1 MPRFLDFPLIVILMG
16 LGAISMIVPSIHAL
30 AVDNIVIARHFF
42 YAGIL
47 LFSVTLILG
56 LAAAANPSGPA
67 ARSHLLA
74 MVFFF
79 TGLPLMFAV
88 PFNESVPD
96 TGLLNAWWEM
106 VSSLTT
112 TGATLYTPERL
123 APTLHLWRAQVGWMG
138 GFFILV
144 MAISV
149 LAPLRIGGFEVFF
162 AGNGAQAAGTDGSG
176 AGMMMIGPERLSHPG
191 ERILRYTR
199 ILGPVYLGLT
209 GLLWVLLLIAGD
221 GPLVALCHAMST
233 LSTSGISPIAGPAV
247 AQSGFGGEAMIFVF
261 LCFALTRR
269 FWPGGGELRVSEKLT
284 RDPELLLA
292 ASIVLIVPAILF
304 LRHWIAALEVSVEPS
319 LTMVLSSLWG
329 SMFTVLSFLTTTGF
343 ESAGWNEARSWSG
356 LGTSGLMLAGL
367 AIMGGGVAT
376 TAGGVRLLRVYA
388 LLRHGERELERIVH
402 PSSIG
407 GGGEMARRLRREGAY
422 MSWIFFMLFAL
433 SIAGVMM
440 AVSATG
446 LAFEPA
452 TILSIAALS
461 NTGPLAVVAGDA
473 PLSWA
478 ELSDATKAVLALA
491 MVLGRLETLALIA
504 LFNPD
509 FWRG

>member
-1 MPRFLDFPLIVILMG
+1 MHRLHDFPLIVILMG
-16 LGAISMIVPSIHAL
+16 IGAVSMIVPAIHGV
-30 AVDNIVIARHFF
+30 AVHEIAIARNFF

-47 LFSVTLILG
+47 LLSMTLVLG
-56 LAAAANPSGPA
+56 LAAATNPAGPA

-79 TGLPLMFAV
+79 TLLPLIFAV
-88 PFNESVPD
+88 PFNESIRD
-96 TGLLNAWWEM
+96 TGLYNAWWEM

-112 TGATLYTPERL
+112 TGATLYAPERL
-123 APTLHLWRAQVGWMG
+123 PDTLHLWRAQVGWMG

-144 MAISV
+144 MTISV
-149 LAPLRIGGFEVFF
+149 LAPLRLGAFEVFF
-162 AGNGAQAAGTDGSG
+162 SG
-176 AGMMMIGPERLSHPG
+176 DRSTGIPAPSERFSHPG
-191 ERILRYTR
+191 ERILRYTV
-199 ILGPVYLGLT
+199 ILGPAYIGLT
-209 GLLWVLLLIAGD
+209 GLMWVLLLIAGD
-221 GPLVALCHAMST
+221 RPLVALCHAMST
-233 LSTSGISPIAGPAV
+233 LSTSGISPIGGPA
-247 AQSGFGGEAMIFVF
+247 AAGSGFGGEVVVFVF
-261 LCFALTRR
+261 LAFALTRR
-269 FWPGGGELRVSEKLT
+269 FWPGGGELRASDKLIN
-284 RDPELLLA
+284 DPELRLA
-292 ASIVLIVPAILF
+292 LGIVLFVPAVLF

-319 LTMVLSSLWG
+319 LSMVLTSLWG

-422 MSWIFFMLFAL
+422 MAWIFFMLFAL

-446 LAFEPA
+446 LEFEPA

-478 ELSDATKAVLALA
+478 ALSDATKAVLALA

>member
-1 MPRFLDFPLIVILMG
+1 MHRLHDFPLIVILMG
-16 LGAISMIVPSIHAL
+16 LGAVSMIVPSIHAL
-30 AVDNIVIARHFF
+30 AVDNIDIARNFF
-42 YAGIL
+42 YGGIL
-47 LFSVTLILG
+47 LLSLTLVLG
-56 LAAAANPSGPA
+56 LAAATNPSGPP

-79 TGLPLMFAV
+79 TVMPLLFAV

-96 TGLLNAWWEM
+96 TDLFNSWWEM
-106 VSSLTT
+106 LSSLTT
-112 TGATLYTPERL
+112 TGATLYAPERL
-123 APTLHLWRAQVGWMG
+123 PETLHLWRAQVGWMG

-144 MAISV
+144 MTIAV

-162 AGNGAQAAGTDGSG
+162 SGDNGAGIPAPS
-176 AGMMMIGPERLSHPG
+176 ERIAHPG
-191 ERILRYTR
+191 ERILRYTV
-199 ILGPVYLGLT
+199 ILGPAYLGFT
-209 GLLWVLLLIAGD
+209 GLLWLLLLISGD
-221 GPLVALCHAMST
+221 TPFIALCHAMST
-233 LSTSGISPIAGPAV
+233 ISTSGISPAGGPAI
-247 AQSGFGGEAMIFVF
+247 AESGFGGEAMIFIF
-261 LCFALTRR
+261 LALALTRR
-269 FWPGGGELRVSEKLT
+269 FWPGGGELRASDKLSG
-284 RDPELLLA
+284 DPELQLA
-292 ASIVLIVPAILF
+292 SAIVLIVPAILF
-304 LRHWIAALEVSVEPS
+304 LRHWIAALEVSIEPS
-319 LTMVLSSLWG
+319 LSMVLTSLWG
-329 SMFTVLSFLTTTGF
+329 GMFTVLSFLTTTGF

-422 MSWIFFMLFAL
+422 MAWIFFMLFAL
-433 SIAGVMM
+433 SIAAVMM
-440 AVSATG
+440 AVSLTG
-446 LAFEPA
+446 LEFEPA

-478 ELSDATKAVLALA
+478 ALSEATKAVLALA